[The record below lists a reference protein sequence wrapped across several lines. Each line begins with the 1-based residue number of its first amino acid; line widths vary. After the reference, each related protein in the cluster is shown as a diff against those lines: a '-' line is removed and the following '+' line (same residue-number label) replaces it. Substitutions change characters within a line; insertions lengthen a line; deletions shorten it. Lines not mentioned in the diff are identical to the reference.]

1 MSEQELNLRK
11 YVIKIYIEEL
21 LRKLETKKN
30 IINDASNYELN
41 KIVDEIYNDIDI
53 FKDETINL
61 KAEKIK

>member
-11 YVIKIYIEEL
+11 YVIKTYIEEL